1 MKVRDKPTHYQLKP
15 NPDVRIVG
23 IEIMKLS
30 NYENAGS
37 TIVAFHTGRGGR
49 YYNAGHVTFLGE
61 KKISDFTY
69 DLFVRFENELDIY
82 EAIDNRPNLLEK
94 YYECSDK
101 EDFSFF
107 EKLGF
112 KIGEKIYT
120 DGNGNPVGLTVSEA
134 DSGVGSI
141 NIDNDYNTTTCV
153 FVKDL
158 SDDDIN
164 IIIKSD
170 VFDREY
176 VLNEYAKYCG
186 FEDYEIELMQYFDDY
201 NETLIDGLPQFK
213 SDGSRYGY
221 NYGQDEFTTHDS
233 DEDLNEKYLEIDGV
247 FYTKN

>member
-1 MKVRDKPTHYQLKP
+1 MK
-15 NPDVRIVG
+15 I
-23 IEIMKLS
+23 S

-49 YYNAGHVTFLGE
+49 FYNAGHVTFLGE

-69 DLFVRFENELDIY
+69 DLFVRFENESEILEKIGD
-82 EAIDNRPNLLEK
+82 RPNLIEK
-94 YYECSDK
+94 FEECRDN

-107 EKLGF
+107 KKLGF
-112 KIGEKIYT
+112 DAGEMVYT
-120 DGNGNPVGLTVSEA
+120 DGNGNQVGLTVEEA

-141 NIDNDYNTTTCV
+141 NIDNEYNTTTCV

-201 NETLIDGLPQFK
+201 EDALINSLPSFK
-213 SDGSRYGY
+213 ASDDSRYGVV
-221 NYGQDEFTTHDS
+221 YGIENFTTHDS
-233 DEDLNEKYLEIDGV
+233 DEELNDKYTEIDGK
-247 FYTKN
+247 FYTKD

>member
-1 MKVRDKPTHYQLKP
+1 MK
-15 NPDVRIVG
+15 I
-23 IEIMKLS
+23 S

-49 YYNAGHVTFLGE
+49 FYNAGHVTFLGE

-69 DLFVRFENELDIY
+69 DLFVRFENESEILEKIGD
-82 EAIDNRPNLLEK
+82 RPNLIEK
-94 YYECSDK
+94 FEECRDN

-107 EKLGF
+107 KKLGF
-112 KIGEKIYT
+112 DAGEMVYT
-120 DGNGNPVGLTVSEA
+120 DGNGYQVGLTVEEA

-141 NIDNDYNTTTCV
+141 NIDNEYNTTTCV

-201 NETLIDGLPQFK
+201 NSALINGLPQFK
-213 SDGSRYGY
+213 SDDSRYGF
-221 NYGQDEFTTHDS
+221 NYGQDNFTAHDS
-233 DEDLNEKYLEIDGV
+233 DEDLNEKYIEIEGK
-247 FYTKN
+247 FYTKD